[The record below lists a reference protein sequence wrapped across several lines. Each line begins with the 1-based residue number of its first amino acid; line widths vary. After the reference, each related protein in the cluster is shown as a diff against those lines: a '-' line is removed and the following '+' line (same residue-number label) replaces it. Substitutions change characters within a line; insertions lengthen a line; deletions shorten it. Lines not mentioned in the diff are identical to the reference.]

1 MKRLNDLEEKF
12 LKISEQYLAAKQE
25 LSKFKLEEAQT
36 ISDTDK
42 QRSTDRN
49 FKEQYMEMREVN
61 KDLKA
66 HYKVLELKVKQFSSI
81 FRVPDECAAD
91 LDTKEN

>member
-1 MKRLNDLEEKF
+1 
-12 LKISEQYLAAKQE
+12 
-25 LSKFKLEEAQT
+25 
-36 ISDTDK
+36 
-42 QRSTDRN
+42 
-49 FKEQYMEMREVN
+49 MEMREVN